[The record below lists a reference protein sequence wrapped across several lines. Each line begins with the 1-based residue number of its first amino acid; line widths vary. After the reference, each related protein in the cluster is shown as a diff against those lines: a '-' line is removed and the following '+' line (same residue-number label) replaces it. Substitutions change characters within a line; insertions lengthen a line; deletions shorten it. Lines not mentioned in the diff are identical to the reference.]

1 MKQKNNNSL
10 IFIALMLVS
19 FIIIA
24 MIYTGIVLKED
35 LVGRII
41 YGAIFILVGIGW
53 IGLYFYKMKGIN
65 KLRKSP
71 AGNN

>member
-1 MKQKNNNSL
+1 MKQKNNNSW

-19 FIIIA
+19 FIISA

-41 YGAIFILVGIGW
+41 YGSVFILVGMGW
-53 IGLYFYKMKGIN
+53 IGLYFHKKKRIN
-65 KLRKSP
+65 K
-71 AGNN
+71 